1 MLNTCECL
9 KLDKNKV
16 NFCKYPIFAS
26 SFKQLTIVA
35 ELMDY
40 FSEVQKKEFHLL
52 KIKTKVNLFLNSE
65 RYKLEKIFTVKAVE
79 NGEEV
84 H

>member
-26 SFKQLTIVA
+26 SFKQLNIVA

>member
-1 MLNTCECL
+1 MKDKSKDKGVAKSFVLLNTAECL

-40 FSEVQKKEFHLL
+40 F
-52 KIKTKVNLFLNSE
+52 
-65 RYKLEKIFTVKAVE
+65 
-79 NGEEV
+79 G
-84 H
+84 

>member
-1 MLNTCECL
+1 MKEKSKEKHFQKGFILINTSECL

-26 SFKQLTIVA
+26 SFKQLTLIT

-40 FSEVQKKEFHLL
+40 FGENQKREFHLL
-52 KIKTKVNLFLNSE
+52 KIKTKAHPFLNS
-65 RYKLEKIFTVKAVE
+65 
-79 NGEEV
+79 
-84 H
+84 

>member
-79 NGEEV
+79 NVEEV